1 MEKSEVRMISDYFT
15 LTFTVESPSTTKAT
29 LGSWAPAWVSAGTF
43 KGWMDLLTG
52 RDANIGAQYID
63 QATHIIG
70 CGAEN
75 SWVTNR
81 MRVKDPDGLIY
92 RVLHN
97 DDPVHRS
104 HHREILLQFNQADNL
119 ST

>member
-1 MEKSEVRMISDYFT
+1 MITDYFT
-15 LTFTVESPSTTKAT
+15 KTFTVESPSTTKAT
-29 LGSWAPAWVSAGTF
+29 MGSWAPTWNSTTPTGTF
-43 KGWMDLLTG
+43 KGWMDMLTG

-70 CGAEN
+70 CSSTV

-81 MRVKDPDGLIY
+81 MRIKDPDNLIY

-97 DDPVHRS
+97 DDPVYRA

-119 ST
+119 TT